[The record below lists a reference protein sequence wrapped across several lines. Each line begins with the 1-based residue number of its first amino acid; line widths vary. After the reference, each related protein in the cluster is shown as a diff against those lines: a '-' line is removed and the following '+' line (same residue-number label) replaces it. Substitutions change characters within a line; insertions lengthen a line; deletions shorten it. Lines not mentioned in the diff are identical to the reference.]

1 MPRLWIKAPLAV
13 FANGAENGLVVEDHR
28 IAELVSAGCEP
39 TQPVHTV
46 FDASR
51 YVVLPGLVN
60 THHHFYQTL
69 TRVLGPSLDKEL
81 FDWLKALYPVWTQLN
96 PEMLSVATEL
106 ALAELLLSGC
116 TTTSDLSLIHI

>member
-1 MPRLWIKAPLAV
+1 MPRLWIRDPLAV
-13 FANGAENGLVVEDHR
+13 FADGAENGLVIEDHR

-69 TRVLGPSLDKEL
+69 TRVL
-81 FDWLKALYPVWTQLN
+81 
-96 PEMLSVATEL
+96 
-106 ALAELLLSGC
+106 
-116 TTTSDLSLIHI
+116 